1 MLRFLTDPD
10 VPFTNNQAEQDAR
23 MMKVKQKISGGFRS
37 EEGANT
43 FVTIRS
49 VISTAKKQG
58 WSVLETLSAD
68 PKVLIQSLRAV

>member
-1 MLRFLTDPD
+1 
-10 VPFTNNQAEQDAR
+10 

-43 FVTIRS
+43 FHHPQRRYLHS
-49 VISTAKKQG
+49 QD

-68 PKVLIQSLRAV
+68 PRALIQSLRVT